1 MNNNRTELSVNT
13 EVLEKMAE
21 IATKEVDG
29 VIGISKRSID
39 LKGAVKSK
47 NAFKGVKIESV
58 NGAVKIKVYI
68 CVDQNA
74 NVKTVAEKVQQ
85 TVKDKVQNMTGTA
98 VTQVDVIVADVK
110 FEDGSAEAFA
120 ADIENDDEIADT
132 FDLTTLYA
140 VVNGDIVLSQ
150 VK

>member
-21 IATKEVDG
+21 IAAKEVDG
-29 VIGISKRSID
+29 VIGIAKRAID

-47 NAFKGVKIESV
+47 NAFKGVKIESI

-68 CVDQNA
+68 CVAESA

-85 TVKDKVQNMTGTA
+85 IVKDKVQNMTGTA

-110 FEDGSAEAFA
+110 FSEDANA
-120 ADIENDDEIADT
+120 
-132 FDLTTLYA
+132 
-140 VVNGDIVLSQ
+140 
-150 VK
+150 